1 MINTLQWQSSQ
12 SSTPQRL
19 GEIARQ
25 QKTTPVEN
33 GASELKEA
41 FQGFVGETF
50 FQMMLK
56 SMRTMHDKP
65 AYMHGGQAEDIFQS
79 QLDQKMASDL
89 AQNSGATF
97 TSDLY
102 ELFQLQLRHPAPES
116 NFDHSNTSSAAQELT
131 PP

>member
-12 SSTPQRL
+12 NSIPQRL
-19 GEIARQ
+19 GEIKN
-25 QKTTPVEN
+25 QKNSTLPQN

-79 QLDQKMASDL
+79 QLDQEMASDL

-102 ELFQLQLRHPAPES
+102 QLFLLQLRHPAPES
-116 NFDHSNTSSAAQELT
+116 NFESANISSVGQEVT